1 MEHQFEM
8 QRLLRRHSEIR
19 HAMRQPGGV
28 RVTVERELYAIAEQL
43 KQFPAAQPVPQ
54 HPVPQTDSADTISR
68 R

>member
-8 QRLLRRHSEIR
+8 QRLLFRHQEIR

-28 RVTVERELYAIAEQL
+28 RVTMERELYAIAERL
-43 KQFPAAQPVPQ
+43 KDFPAAQGAL
-54 HPVPQTDSADTISR
+54 QTDLANTISR

>member
-1 MEHQFEM
+1 MEPQFEM

-28 RVTVERELYAIAEQL
+28 RVTMERELYAIAERL
-43 KQFPAAQPVPQ
+43 KEFPAAQTALQ
-54 HPVPQTDSADTISR
+54 KDWANTISR